1 MDLSSSII
9 KDTFGRALRDLRIS
23 VIDKCNFR
31 CPYCMPAK
39 IYGEKYAFLPKH
51 ELLSFEE
58 ITRLIHIFAKFGLKK
73 VRITGGEP
81 LIRPDLENLI
91 KLVSDIKP
99 TLDISLT
106 TNGYFL
112 KDKAVL
118 LKESGLHRLTVSL
131 DTLDDQIFKKMNG
144 RDVSVSKVLDGIEAA
159 EKAGFFPIKIN
170 AVVQKNVN
178 FHTVVDLAKHFDSR
192 GHILRFIEYMDV
204 GTLNGWNLKDVVSA
218 NQIKSTINKELPL
231 EPLPSNYIGEVASRF
246 RYKNSGNEIGIISSI
261 TQPFCSDCTRLR
273 LSPEG
278 KLATCLFAQLGTDL
292 KTPMRSG
299 LNDNQ
304 IADIISNVWENR
316 SDRYS
321 ELRSSRRN
329 IEKEV
334 GKPNRVEMY
343 KIGG

>member
-1 MDLSSSII
+1 MGSSSII
-9 KDTFGRALRDLRIS
+9 KDKFNRPLRDLRVS
-23 VIDKCNFR
+23 VTDKCNFR

-39 IYGEKYAFLPKH
+39 IYGEGYSFLPNH

-58 ITRLIHIFAKFGLKK
+58 MSRLIQIFAAFGLKK

-81 LIRPDLENLI
+81 LIRPNLETLI
-91 KLVSDIKP
+91 KSVSDIKP
-99 TLDISLT
+99 DLDISLT
-106 TNGYFL
+106 TNGYLL

-131 DTLDDQIFKKMNG
+131 DTLDDEVFKKMNG
-144 RDVSVSKVLDGIEAA
+144 RGISVSKVIAGIEAA

-170 AVVQKNVN
+170 SVVQKDVN
-178 FHTVVDLAKHFDSR
+178 FHTILDLAKYFDER

-204 GTLNGWNLKDVVSA
+204 GTLNSWNPKDVVSA
-218 NQIKSTINKELPL
+218 EEILSEINGELPL
-231 EPLPSNYIGEVASRF
+231 EPLPSNYTGEVASRY

-261 TQPFCSDCTRLR
+261 TQPFCRDCTRLR

-292 KTPMRSG
+292 RAPLRAG
-299 LNDNQ
+299 LNDGD
-304 IADIISNVWENR
+304 IAEIISNVWENR

-321 ELRSSRRN
+321 ELRSLKQTSQ
-329 IEKEV
+329 KEPT
-334 GKPNRVEMY
+334 KPNRVEMY